1 MKKSKQLRVLYAV
14 GPEDVIEA
22 YKHWK
27 HGEESPLQ
35 VSIPYSSQF
44 YDICQT
50 LNIKAYVIAQSGIKE
65 FVKEDRFVIQRL
77 PILVNEA
84 SSICYHIHHIW
95 NGLYLLACAIK
106 FRANVCIA
114 SSGTTHW
121 FMWCLFSWIG
131 IKVIPSVHCV
141 LWRHFGHQTL
151 GEKLTLK
158 LGASLFRS
166 DCTATL
172 AVSNQITK
180 QIAELTQN
188 NYQPVHEFI
197 PTYSRQ
203 DFASVAS
210 PNKQAPLFRVLFAG
224 RIERD
229 KGVFDLL
236 EIAQRFQRE
245 DLQSIVFDICG
256 EGSALNELRQQ
267 VSLNGL
273 DAFYQCHGHCT
284 KPKMQ
289 SILNDS
295 HVVIVPT
302 QTKFVEGFNR
312 VVAESI
318 LAGRPVVT
326 SAVCPAIDYVR
337 SAVVEVPPN
346 DVAAYGN
353 ALINLYKNHDLYEQ
367 KRLACIKLQEQFYD
381 VDRSWG
387 AKLKSILLDIQLD
400 IQQATNATT

>member
-1 MKKSKQLRVLYAV
+1 MEKTSKQLRVLYAV
-14 GPEDVIEA
+14 GPEDVIAA

-27 HGEESPLQ
+27 HGKESPLQ

-44 YDICQT
+44 YEVCQS
-50 LNIKAYVIAQSGIKE
+50 LNIQGYVIAQSAIKQV
-65 FVKEDRFVIQRL
+65 VKDDRFVIKRL
-77 PILVNEA
+77 PILVNRA
-84 SSICYHIHHIW
+84 HGIFYHIYHIW
-95 NGLYLLACAIK
+95 NGLYLLACAVK
-106 FRANVCIA
+106 FRASVCIA

-121 FMWCLFSWIG
+121 FMWRLFSLFR

-158 LGASLFRS
+158 LGESLFSS

-180 QIAELTQN
+180 QIAQLTQN
-188 NYQPVHEFI
+188 HHQPVYEFT
-197 PTYSRQ
+197 PTYCRQ
-203 DFASVAS
+203 DFAHIKH
-210 PNKQAPLFRVLFAG
+210 PNLNVSLFRVLYAG
-224 RIERD
+224 RIEHD

-236 EIAQRFQRE
+236 QIAKRFQSEGLRN
-245 DLQSIVFDICG
+245 IVFDICG
-256 EGSALNELRQQ
+256 EGSAFNELCQEVTDSR
-267 VSLNGL
+267 LEAN
-273 DAFYQCHGHCT
+273 YQCHGHCT

-289 SILNDS
+289 SILSDS

-326 SAVCPAIDYVR
+326 SAVCPAISYVR
-337 SAVVEVPPN
+337 SAVIEVPPN
-346 DVAAYGN
+346 DITAYGN
-353 ALINLYKNHDLYEQ
+353 ALIDLYKNHSLYEQ
-367 KRLACIKLQEQFYD
+367 KRLACLKLQEQFYD
-381 VDRSWG
+381 VNRSWG
-387 AKLKSILLDIQLD
+387 AKLKSILIDI
-400 IQQATNATT
+400 